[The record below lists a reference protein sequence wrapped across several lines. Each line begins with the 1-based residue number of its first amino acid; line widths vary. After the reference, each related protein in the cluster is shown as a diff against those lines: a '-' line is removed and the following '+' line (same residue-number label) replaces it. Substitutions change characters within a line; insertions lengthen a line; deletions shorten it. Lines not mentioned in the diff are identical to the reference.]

1 MNVIFI
7 TSLMFIGIILIISI
21 VVEIVEKVYDIK
33 GRFINED

>member
-21 VVEIVEKVYDIK
+21 VVEVVEKVYDMK

>member
-7 TSLMFIGIILIISI
+7 TSLLFIGIILIISI
-21 VVEIVEKVYDIK
+21 VVEVEEKVYDIK

>member
-21 VVEIVEKVYDIK
+21 VVEVVEKVYDIK

>member
-7 TSLMFIGIILIISI
+7 TSLLFIGIILIISI
-21 VVEIVEKVYDIK
+21 VVEIVEKVYDMK

>member
-7 TSLMFIGIILIISI
+7 TSLLFIGIILIISI

>member
-7 TSLMFIGIILIISI
+7 TSLMFIGIILIVSI

>member
-7 TSLMFIGIILIISI
+7 TSLMFIGVILIISI
-21 VVEIVEKVYDIK
+21 VVEVVEKVYDMK

>member
-7 TSLMFIGIILIISI
+7 TSLLFIGIILIISI
-21 VVEIVEKVYDIK
+21 VVEAVEKVYDMK

>member
-7 TSLMFIGIILIISI
+7 TSLLFIGIILIISI
-21 VVEIVEKVYDIK
+21 VVEVVERVYDMK

>member
-7 TSLMFIGIILIISI
+7 TSLLFIGIILIISI
-21 VVEIVEKVYDIK
+21 VVEVVEKVYDMK

>member
-7 TSLMFIGIILIISI
+7 TSLLFIGIILIISI
-21 VVEIVEKVYDIK
+21 VVEVVEKVYDIK